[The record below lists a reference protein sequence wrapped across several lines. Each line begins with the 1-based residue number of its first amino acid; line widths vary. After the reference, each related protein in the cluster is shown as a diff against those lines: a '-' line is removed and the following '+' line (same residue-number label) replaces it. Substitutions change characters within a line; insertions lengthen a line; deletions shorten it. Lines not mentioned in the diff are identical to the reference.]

1 MIANAQLA
9 FIAKCEC
16 EFSKLNDN
24 RNASNEHHQFYNWI
38 VGNRKFLLTLIFENG
53 LGNSLDLWT
62 GMIVDR
68 PMINSLSSL
77 KFVTLLPQG

>member
-24 RNASNEHHQFYNWI
+24 RNASNESIISFII

-53 LGNSLDLWT
+53 LGNSLDL
-62 GMIVDR
+62 
-68 PMINSLSSL
+68 
-77 KFVTLLPQG
+77 